1 LHGFFAEFERISV
14 VSASAKGIATVKA
27 AGTYQG
33 RAASNAIRLREM
45 KAQGFGAKP
54 RGSAPRPSPGRSA
67 LAGRASIGY

>member
-1 LHGFFAEFERISV
+1 LHGLFAEFERISV

-45 KAQGFGAKP
+45 KAQGFGVTAVA
-54 RGSAPRPSPGRSA
+54 RA
-67 LAGRASIGY
+67 LGIGRASVYRLLELNY